1 MRILLAVSKNMFRSI
16 IDALSAVKPTPKII
30 VTSDDEDVEVLSLQL
45 GYEYKR
51 LRDIEVA
58 ENLTDVDIAI
68 LALDNDYANISLLK
82 QIKGA
87 GIPIVIAVL
96 HNKENRATFIEEG
109 ASFIIDVDSYLQTS
123 ITSLLLPDTWITVT
137 PITPLQKFVVAVY
150 RVLRRGLLGISI
162 NDVES
167 AVKGLHIY
175 LEHFNRFGTRAENP
189 AISPGDF
196 IIVAGL
202 ENDVKKAINAIE
214 MLFRKVEEMHASRI
228 SQQIRLREYG

>member
-1 MRILLAVSKNMFRSI
+1 MKILLAVNKNMFRSI
-16 IDALSAVKPTPKII
+16 IDALSAVKPAPKII
-30 VTSDDEDVEVLSLQL
+30 VASDDEDVEVLSLQL

-82 QIKGA
+82 QIKSA
-87 GIPIVIAVL
+87 GIPIVITVL
-96 HNKENRATFIEEG
+96 HNKENRAALIGEG
-109 ASFIIDVDSYLQTS
+109 ANYIIDIDSYLQTS
-123 ITSLLLPDTWITVT
+123 IKSLLQPDTWITVT

-162 NDVES
+162 NDLES
-167 AVKGLHIY
+167 AVKDIRIY
-175 LEHFNRFGTRAENP
+175 LEHLNRFGTRAEDP
-189 AISPGDF
+189 TISPGDF

-214 MLFRKVEEMHASRI
+214 TLFRKIEEMHASRI